1 MNMKQ
6 FKQAKAKQKKQECQE
21 CGVFFYQ
28 TFFDVVRTKQTM
40 CQPCI
45 EAAPRKPS
53 GWSGDLDAVPP
64 WL

>member
-1 MNMKQ
+1 MSNNTKDENKRVCTKCSKT
-6 FKQAKAKQKKQECQE
+6 FT
-21 CGVFFYQ
+21 Q
-28 TFFDVVRTKQTM
+28 TFFDIVRTKQTM

-45 EAAPRKPS
+45 EAAPRLPS